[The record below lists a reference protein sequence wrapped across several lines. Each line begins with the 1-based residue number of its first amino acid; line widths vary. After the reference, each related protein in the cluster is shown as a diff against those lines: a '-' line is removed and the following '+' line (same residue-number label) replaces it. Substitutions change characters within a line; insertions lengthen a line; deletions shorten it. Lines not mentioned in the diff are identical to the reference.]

1 MYSNYEAL
9 RQPRYSLKAL
19 LRPCLDQ
26 VMFMNLSK
34 LVSIASFK
42 KKSTHDDFGSERQ
55 QANPAS
61 NDMWED
67 CLVSNA
73 PTKSTFDHNKKSHP
87 LEKACTESEYLES
100 LVKTIEGNIL
110 PHIIEQHLDSSIPAQ
125 WPVKQVIDQKTV
137 ESLTKLVLQEDAR
150 ISVDYV
156 KEIHSSGTTLE
167 DIYLLLLTP
176 VARKLGVMWEED
188 ESSFTEVTIALW
200 RIKQLMYDLSP
211 IFQQYAQ
218 VGKTGSSIMLVPLPG
233 SQHNLGLFMVSE
245 FFAKAGWRIWGE
257 LAATEEEIVSMAE
270 KEWFDIVG
278 LSASV
283 REQFPQLKELIKTI
297 RAKSKNPHVGIIIG
311 SPVFNQ
317 FPELLD
323 DLGADMVGIDAADAL
338 EKASFYVER
347 LR

>member
-1 MYSNYEAL
+1 
-9 RQPRYSLKAL
+9 
-19 LRPCLDQ
+19 
-26 VMFMNLSK
+26 MNLSR
-34 LVSIASFK
+34 LVSITGLK
-42 KKSTHDDFGSERQ
+42 KKSTRDDFNLDQ
-55 QANPAS
+55 QQTTKAS

-73 PTKSTFDHNKKSHP
+73 PTKSTFEQDKKTHP
-87 LEKACTESEYLES
+87 IEKACTEGEYLES

-110 PHIIEQHLDSSIPAQ
+110 PLMIEQHLESSIPALL
-125 WPVKQVIDQKTV
+125 PVKQIIDQKAV
-137 ESLTKLVLQEDAR
+137 DDLTQLVLQEDAR

-156 KEIHSSGTTLE
+156 KEMHTSGTTLE

-176 VARKLGVMWEED
+176 VARKLGAMWDED

-211 IFQQYAQ
+211 IFQQYSDQ
-218 VGKTGSSIMLVPLPG
+218 GKAGSSIMLVPLPG

-257 LAATEEEIVSMAE
+257 LAATEEDIISMAAN
-270 KEWFDIVG
+270 EWFDVVG

-283 REQFPQLKELIKTI
+283 REQFPQLKELIQSIK
-297 RAKSKNPHVGIIIG
+297 AKSKNPKVGVIIG

-317 FPELLD
+317 FPELVA
-323 DLGADMVGIDAADAL
+323 DLGADMVGMDAADVL
-338 EKASFYVER
+338 EKATFYVER

>member
-1 MYSNYEAL
+1 M
-9 RQPRYSLKAL
+9 
-19 LRPCLDQ
+19 
-26 VMFMNLSK
+26 
-34 LVSIASFK
+34 SITGLK
-42 KKSTHDDFGSERQ
+42 KKSTRDDFNLDQ
-55 QANPAS
+55 QQTTKAS

-73 PTKSTFDHNKKSHP
+73 PTKSTFEQDKKTHP
-87 LEKACTESEYLES
+87 IEKACTEGEYLES

-110 PHIIEQHLDSSIPAQ
+110 PLMIEQHLESSIPALL
-125 WPVKQVIDQKTV
+125 PVKQIIDQKAV
-137 ESLTKLVLQEDAR
+137 DDLTKLVLQEDAR

-156 KEIHSSGTTLE
+156 KEMHTSGTTLE

-176 VARKLGVMWEED
+176 VARKLGTMWDED

-211 IFQQYAQ
+211 IFQQYSDQ
-218 VGKTGSSIMLVPLPG
+218 GKAGSSIMLVPLPG

-257 LAATEEEIVSMAE
+257 LAATEEDIISMAAN
-270 KEWFDIVG
+270 EWFDVVG

-283 REQFPQLKELIKTI
+283 REQFPQLKELIKSI
-297 RAKSKNPHVGIIIG
+297 KAKSKNPKVGVIIG

-317 FPELLD
+317 FPELVA
-323 DLGADMVGIDAADAL
+323 DLGADMVGMDAEDAL

>member
-1 MYSNYEAL
+1 
-9 RQPRYSLKAL
+9 
-19 LRPCLDQ
+19 
-26 VMFMNLSK
+26 MNLSK
-34 LVSIASFK
+34 LVSIAGFK
-42 KKSTHDDFGSERQ
+42 KKSTHDDFKLDKQ
-55 QANPAS
+55 QTIKAS

-73 PTKSTFDHNKKSHP
+73 PTKSTFKQDKNTHP
-87 LEKACTESEYLES
+87 IEKACTEGEYLES

-125 WPVKQVIDQKTV
+125 IPVKQTIDQKAV
-137 ESLTKLVLQEDAR
+137 EELTKLVLEEDAR

-156 KEIHSSGTTLE
+156 KEIHASGTALE

-176 VARKLGVMWEED
+176 VARKLGEMWEED

-211 IFQQYAQ
+211 VFQQYAEQ
-218 VGKTGSSIMLVPLPG
+218 GKTGSSIMLVPLPG

-257 LAATEEEIVSMAE
+257 LAATEEDIVSMAAN
-270 KEWFDIVG
+270 EWFDIVG

-283 REQFPQLKELIKTI
+283 REQFPQLKELIKSI
-297 RAKSKNPHVGIIIG
+297 KAKSKNPNVGVIIG

-317 FPELLD
+317 FPELIED
-323 DLGADMVGIDAADAL
+323 IGADMVGMDAEDAL
-338 EKASFYVER
+338 EKATFYVER

>member
-1 MYSNYEAL
+1 
-9 RQPRYSLKAL
+9 
-19 LRPCLDQ
+19 
-26 VMFMNLSK
+26 MNLSK
-34 LVSIASFK
+34 LVSIAGFK
-42 KKSTHDDFGSERQ
+42 KKSTRDDFKLDQQ
-55 QANPAS
+55 QATKAS

-73 PTKSTFDHNKKSHP
+73 PTKSSLQQNKNTHP
-87 LEKACTESEYLES
+87 IEKACTEGEYLES

-125 WPVKQVIDQKTV
+125 LLAKQIIDQKAV
-137 ESLTKLVLQEDAR
+137 EDLTKLVLQEDAR

-156 KEIHSSGTTLE
+156 KEMHASGTALE

-176 VARKLGVMWEED
+176 VARKLGEMWEED

-211 IFQQYAQ
+211 VFQQYAEQ
-218 VGKTGSSIMLVPLPG
+218 GKTGSSIMLVPLPG

-257 LAATEEEIVSMAE
+257 LAATEEDIVSMAAN
-270 KEWFDIVG
+270 EWFDIVG

-283 REQFPQLKELIKTI
+283 REQFPQLKELIKSI
-297 RAKSKNPHVGIIIG
+297 KAKSKNPNVGVIIG

-317 FPELLD
+317 FPELIG
-323 DLGADMVGIDAADAL
+323 DLGADMVGMDAEDAL
-338 EKASFYVER
+338 EKATFYVER

>member
-1 MYSNYEAL
+1 
-9 RQPRYSLKAL
+9 
-19 LRPCLDQ
+19 
-26 VMFMNLSK
+26 MNLSK
-34 LVSIASFK
+34 LVSIAGLI
-42 KKSTHDDFGSERQ
+42 KKSNRDEFKLDRQ
-55 QANPAS
+55 QENRVS

-73 PTKSTFDHNKKSHP
+73 PSKSTFEQDKKTHP
-87 LEKACTESEYLES
+87 IEKACTENEYLES
-100 LVKTIEGNIL
+100 LMKTIEGSIL
-110 PHIIEQHLDSSIPAQ
+110 PLIIEQHLDSSIPAQ
-125 WPVKQVIDQKTV
+125 FPAKQIIDQKAV
-137 ESLTKLVLQEDAR
+137 EDLTKLVLQEDAR

-156 KEIHSSGTTLE
+156 KKMHGSGTALE

-176 VARKLGVMWEED
+176 VARKLGEMWEED

-211 IFQQYAQ
+211 IFKQYAEQ
-218 VGKTGSSIMLVPLPG
+218 GKTGSSIMLVPLPG

-257 LAATEEEIVSMAE
+257 LAATEEEIVSMAAN
-270 KEWFDIVG
+270 EWFDIVG

-283 REQFPQLKELIKTI
+283 REQFPQLKELIQRIK
-297 RAKSKNPHVGIIIG
+297 AKSKNPNVGVIIG

-317 FPELLD
+317 FPELID
-323 DLGADMVGIDAADAL
+323 DIGADMVGMDAADAL
-338 EKASFYVER
+338 EKAAFYVER

>member
-1 MYSNYEAL
+1 
-9 RQPRYSLKAL
+9 
-19 LRPCLDQ
+19 
-26 VMFMNLSK
+26 MNLSK
-34 LVSIASFK
+34 LVSIAGLI
-42 KKSTHDDFGSERQ
+42 KKSNRDEFKLDRQ
-55 QANPAS
+55 QENRVS
-61 NDMWED
+61 NDMWEE

-73 PTKSTFDHNKKSHP
+73 PSKSTFEQDKKTHP
-87 LEKACTESEYLES
+87 IEKACSEGEYLES

-110 PHIIEQHLDSSIPAQ
+110 PLIIEQHLDSSIPARF
-125 WPVKQVIDQKTV
+125 PAKQIIDQKAV
-137 ESLTKLVLQEDAR
+137 EDLTKLVLQEDAR

-156 KEIHSSGTTLE
+156 KKMHGSGTALE

-176 VARKLGVMWEED
+176 VARKLGEMWEED

-211 IFQQYAQ
+211 IFQQYAEQ
-218 VGKTGSSIMLVPLPG
+218 GKTGSSIMLVPLPG

-257 LAATEEEIVSMAE
+257 LAATEEDIVSMAAN
-270 KEWFDIVG
+270 EWFDIVG

-283 REQFPQLKELIKTI
+283 REQFPQLKELIKSI
-297 RAKSKNPHVGIIIG
+297 KAKSKNPHVGVIIG

-317 FPELLD
+317 FPELKD
-323 DLGADMVGIDAADAL
+323 DLGADMVGMNAEDAL
-338 EKASFYVER
+338 EKATYYLEQ

>member
-1 MYSNYEAL
+1 
-9 RQPRYSLKAL
+9 
-19 LRPCLDQ
+19 
-26 VMFMNLSK
+26 MNLSR
-34 LVSIASFK
+34 LVSIAGLK
-42 KKSTHDDFGSERQ
+42 KKSTRDDFKLDQ
-55 QANPAS
+55 QQTTKVS

-73 PTKSTFDHNKKSHP
+73 PTKSKFEQDKKTHP
-87 LEKACTESEYLES
+87 IEKACTEGEYLES

-110 PHIIEQHLDSSIPAQ
+110 PLIIEQHLDSSIRAQ
-125 WPVKQVIDQKTV
+125 LPVKQIIDHKAI
-137 ESLTKLVLQEDAR
+137 EDLTRLVLQEDAR

-156 KEIHSSGTTLE
+156 KELHASGTGLE

-176 VARKLGVMWEED
+176 VARKLGAMWDED
-188 ESSFTEVTIALW
+188 ESSFTEVTIGLW

-211 IFQQYAQ
+211 IFQQYAEQ
-218 VGKTGSSIMLVPLPG
+218 GKTGSSIMLVPLPG

-257 LAATEEEIVSMAE
+257 LAATEEDIVSMAAN
-270 KEWFDIVG
+270 EWFDVVG

-283 REQFPQLKELIKTI
+283 REQFPQLKALIKSI
-297 RAKSKNPHVGIIIG
+297 KAKSKNPKVGIIIG

-317 FPELLD
+317 FPELID
-323 DLGADMVGIDAADAL
+323 DLGADMVGIDAEDAL

>member
-1 MYSNYEAL
+1 
-9 RQPRYSLKAL
+9 
-19 LRPCLDQ
+19 
-26 VMFMNLSK
+26 MNLSK
-34 LVSIASFK
+34 LVSIAGFR
-42 KKSTHDDFGSERQ
+42 KKSNRDDFELDQ
-55 QANPAS
+55 QQKTKAS

-73 PTKSTFDHNKKSHP
+73 PSKSTFEQDKKTHP
-87 LEKACTESEYLES
+87 IEKACTEDEYLES
-100 LVKTIEGNIL
+100 LMKTIEGSIL
-110 PHIIEQHLDSSIPAQ
+110 PLIIEQHLDSSIPAQ
-125 WPVKQVIDQKTV
+125 FPAKQIIDQKAV
-137 ESLTKLVLQEDAR
+137 EDLTKLVLQEDAR

-156 KEIHSSGTTLE
+156 KKMHGSGTALE

-176 VARKLGVMWEED
+176 VARKLGEMWEED

-211 IFQQYAQ
+211 IFNQYAEQ
-218 VGKTGSSIMLVPLPG
+218 GKTGSSIMLVPLPG

-257 LAATEEEIVSMAE
+257 LAATEEEIVSMAAN
-270 KEWFDIVG
+270 EWFDIVG

-283 REQFPQLKELIKTI
+283 REQFPQLKELIQRIK
-297 RAKSKNPHVGIIIG
+297 AKSKNPNVGVIIG

-317 FPELLD
+317 FPELID
-323 DLGADMVGIDAADAL
+323 DIGADMVGMDAADAL
-338 EKASFYVER
+338 EKAAFYVER

>member
-1 MYSNYEAL
+1 
-9 RQPRYSLKAL
+9 
-19 LRPCLDQ
+19 
-26 VMFMNLSK
+26 MNLSR
-34 LVSIASFK
+34 LVSIAGFK
-42 KKSTHDDFGSERQ
+42 KKSTRDDFNLDQ
-55 QANPAS
+55 QQTTKAS

-73 PTKSTFDHNKKSHP
+73 PTKSTFEQDKKTHP
-87 LEKACTESEYLES
+87 IEKACTEGEYLES

-110 PHIIEQHLDSSIPAQ
+110 PLMIEQHLESSIPALL
-125 WPVKQVIDQKTV
+125 PVKQIIDQKAV
-137 ESLTKLVLQEDAR
+137 DDLTQLVLQEDAR

-156 KEIHSSGTTLE
+156 KEMHTSGTTLE

-176 VARKLGVMWEED
+176 VARKLGAMWDED

-211 IFQQYAQ
+211 IFQQYSDQ
-218 VGKTGSSIMLVPLPG
+218 GKAGSSIMLVPLPG

-257 LAATEEEIVSMAE
+257 LAATEEDIISMAAN
-270 KEWFDIVG
+270 EWFDVVG

-283 REQFPQLKELIKTI
+283 REQFPQLKELIQSIKAI
-297 RAKSKNPHVGIIIG
+297 SKNPKVGVIIG

-317 FPELLD
+317 FPELVA
-323 DLGADMVGIDAADAL
+323 DLGADMVGMDAEDAL
-338 EKASFYVER
+338 EKATFYVER

>member
-1 MYSNYEAL
+1 
-9 RQPRYSLKAL
+9 
-19 LRPCLDQ
+19 
-26 VMFMNLSK
+26 MNLSK
-34 LVSIASFK
+34 LVSIAGLK
-42 KKSTHDDFGSERQ
+42 KKFTRDDFKLDQ
-55 QANPAS
+55 QQTTNAS

-73 PTKSTFDHNKKSHP
+73 PTKSTSRQDKKSH
-87 LEKACTESEYLES
+87 LIEKACTEGEYLES

-110 PHIIEQHLDSSIPAQ
+110 PLIIEQHLDSSIPEQLPAKQ
-125 WPVKQVIDQKTV
+125 IISQKAVKD
-137 ESLTKLVLQEDAR
+137 LTQLVLQEDAR

-156 KEIHSSGTTLE
+156 KEIHASGTSLE

-176 VARKLGVMWEED
+176 VARKLGAMWDED

-211 IFQQYAQ
+211 IFQQYSEQ
-218 VGKTGSSIMLVPLPG
+218 GKTGSSIMLVPLPG

-257 LAATEEEIVSMAE
+257 LAATEEDIVSMAAN
-270 KEWFDIVG
+270 EWFDIVG

-283 REQFPQLKELIKTI
+283 QEQFPQLKELIKRI
-297 RAKSKNPHVGIIIG
+297 KAKSKNPHVGIIIG

-317 FPELLD
+317 FPELID
-323 DLGADMVGIDAADAL
+323 DIGADMVGMDAEDAL

>member
-1 MYSNYEAL
+1 
-9 RQPRYSLKAL
+9 
-19 LRPCLDQ
+19 
-26 VMFMNLSK
+26 MNLSK
-34 LVSIASFK
+34 LVSIAAFR
-42 KKSTHDDFGSERQ
+42 KKSTSDDFKSGREQKSKS
-55 QANPAS
+55 S
-61 NDMWED
+61 NDMWDD

-73 PTKSTFDHNKKSHP
+73 PTKSTFEQDKKAHP
-87 LEKACTESEYLES
+87 IEKACTEGEYLES

-110 PHIIEQHLDSSIPAQ
+110 PLIIEQHLDSSIPANM
-125 WPVKQVIDQKTV
+125 PIKQIIDQKAIDD
-137 ESLTKLVLQEDAR
+137 LTKLVLKEDAR

-156 KEIHSSGTTLE
+156 NEMHASGTTLE

-176 VARKLGVMWEED
+176 VARKLGAMWEED

-211 IFQQYAQ
+211 IFQQYSDQ
-218 VGKTGSSIMLVPLPG
+218 GKTGSSIMLVPLPG

-257 LAATEEEIVSMAE
+257 LAATEEDIVSMAGN
-270 KEWFDIVG
+270 EWFDIVG

-283 REQFPQLKELIKTI
+283 REQFPQLKELIKSI
-297 RAKSKNPHVGIIIG
+297 KANSKNPNVGIIIG

-317 FPELLD
+317 SPELID
-323 DLGADMVGIDAADAL
+323 DLGADMVGVDAEDAL
-338 EKASFYVER
+338 EKATFYVER

>member
-1 MYSNYEAL
+1 
-9 RQPRYSLKAL
+9 
-19 LRPCLDQ
+19 
-26 VMFMNLSK
+26 MNLSK
-34 LVSIASFK
+34 LVSIAGLI
-42 KKSTHDDFGSERQ
+42 KKSNRDEFKLDRQ
-55 QANPAS
+55 QENRVS

-73 PTKSTFDHNKKSHP
+73 PSKSTFEQDKKTHP
-87 LEKACTESEYLES
+87 IEKACTENEYLES
-100 LVKTIEGNIL
+100 LMKTIEGSIL
-110 PHIIEQHLDSSIPAQ
+110 PLIIEQHLDSSIPAQ
-125 WPVKQVIDQKTV
+125 FPAKQIIDQKAV
-137 ESLTKLVLQEDAR
+137 EDLTKLVLQEDAR

-156 KEIHSSGTTLE
+156 KKMHGSGTALE

-176 VARKLGVMWEED
+176 VARKLGEMWEED

-211 IFQQYAQ
+211 IFKQYAEQ
-218 VGKTGSSIMLVPLPG
+218 GKTGSSIMLVPLPG

-257 LAATEEEIVSMAE
+257 LAATEEEIVSMAAN
-270 KEWFDIVG
+270 EWFDIVG

-283 REQFPQLKELIKTI
+283 REQFPQLKELIQRIK
-297 RAKSKNPHVGIIIG
+297 AKSKNPNVGVIIG

-317 FPELLD
+317 LPELID
-323 DLGADMVGIDAADAL
+323 DIGADMVGMDAADAL
-338 EKASFYVER
+338 EKATFYVER

>member
-1 MYSNYEAL
+1 
-9 RQPRYSLKAL
+9 
-19 LRPCLDQ
+19 
-26 VMFMNLSK
+26 MNLSK
-34 LVSIASFK
+34 LVSIAGLI
-42 KKSTHDDFGSERQ
+42 KKSNRDEFKLDRQ
-55 QANPAS
+55 QENRVS

-73 PTKSTFDHNKKSHP
+73 PSKSTFEQDKKTHP
-87 LEKACTESEYLES
+87 IEKACTESEYLES

-110 PHIIEQHLDSSIPAQ
+110 PLIIEQHLDSSIPARF
-125 WPVKQVIDQKTV
+125 PAKQIIDQKAV
-137 ESLTKLVLQEDAR
+137 EDLTKLVLQEDAR
-150 ISVDYV
+150 TSVDYV
-156 KEIHSSGTTLE
+156 KKMHGSGTALE

-176 VARKLGVMWEED
+176 VARKLGEMWEED

-211 IFQQYAQ
+211 IFHQYAEQ
-218 VGKTGSSIMLVPLPG
+218 GKTGSSIMLVPLPG

-257 LAATEEEIVSMAE
+257 LAATEEEIVSMAAN
-270 KEWFDIVG
+270 EWFDIVG

-283 REQFPQLKELIKTI
+283 REQFPQLKELIQRIK
-297 RAKSKNPHVGIIIG
+297 AKSKNPNVGVIIG

-317 FPELLD
+317 FPELID
-323 DLGADMVGIDAADAL
+323 DIGADMFGMDAADAL
-338 EKASFYVER
+338 EKATFYVER

>member
-1 MYSNYEAL
+1 
-9 RQPRYSLKAL
+9 
-19 LRPCLDQ
+19 
-26 VMFMNLSK
+26 MNLSK
-34 LVSIASFK
+34 LVSIAAFR
-42 KKSTHDDFGSERQ
+42 KKSTSDDFKSGREQKSKS
-55 QANPAS
+55 S
-61 NDMWED
+61 NDMWDD

-73 PTKSTFDHNKKSHP
+73 PTKSTFEQDKKTHP
-87 LEKACTESEYLES
+87 IEKACTEGEYLES

-110 PHIIEQHLDSSIPAQ
+110 PLIIEQHLDSSIPVNM
-125 WPVKQVIDQKTV
+125 PVKQIIDQKAIDD
-137 ESLTKLVLQEDAR
+137 LTKLVLKEDAR

-156 KEIHSSGTTLE
+156 NEMHASGTTLE

-176 VARKLGVMWEED
+176 VARKLGAMWEED

-211 IFQQYAQ
+211 IFQQYSEQ
-218 VGKTGSSIMLVPLPG
+218 GKTGSSIMLVPLPG

-257 LAATEEEIVSMAE
+257 LAATEEDIVSMAGN
-270 KEWFDIVG
+270 EWFDIVG

-283 REQFPQLKELIKTI
+283 REQFPQLKELIKSI
-297 RAKSKNPHVGIIIG
+297 KANSKNPNVGIIIG

-317 FPELLD
+317 SPELID
-323 DLGADMVGIDAADAL
+323 DLGADMVGVDAEDAL
-338 EKASFYVER
+338 EKATFYVER

>member
-1 MYSNYEAL
+1 
-9 RQPRYSLKAL
+9 
-19 LRPCLDQ
+19 
-26 VMFMNLSK
+26 MNLSK
-34 LVSIASFK
+34 LVSIAGFI
-42 KKSTHDDFGSERQ
+42 KKSNRDEFKLDRQ
-55 QANPAS
+55 QENRVS
-61 NDMWED
+61 NDMWQD

-73 PTKSTFDHNKKSHP
+73 PSKSTFEQDNKAHP
-87 LEKACTESEYLES
+87 IEKACTEGEYLES

-110 PHIIEQHLDSSIPAQ
+110 PLIIEQHLDSSIPARF
-125 WPVKQVIDQKTV
+125 PAKQIIDQKAV
-137 ESLTKLVLQEDAR
+137 EDLTKLVLQEDAR

-156 KEIHSSGTTLE
+156 KKMHGSGTALE

-176 VARKLGVMWEED
+176 VARKLGEMWEED

-211 IFQQYAQ
+211 IFQQYAEQ
-218 VGKTGSSIMLVPLPG
+218 GKTGSSIMLVPLPG

-257 LAATEEEIVSMAE
+257 LAASEEEIVAMAAN
-270 KEWFDIVG
+270 EWFDIVG

-283 REQFPQLKELIKTI
+283 REQFPQLKELIQRIK
-297 RAKSKNPHVGIIIG
+297 AKSKNPNVGVIIG

-317 FPELLD
+317 SPELVD
-323 DLGADMVGIDAADAL
+323 DIGADMVGIDAADAL
-338 EKASFYVER
+338 EKATFYIER

>member
-1 MYSNYEAL
+1 
-9 RQPRYSLKAL
+9 
-19 LRPCLDQ
+19 
-26 VMFMNLSK
+26 MNLSR
-34 LVSIASFK
+34 LVSITGLK
-42 KKSTHDDFGSERQ
+42 KKSTRDDFNLDQ
-55 QANPAS
+55 QQTTKAS

-73 PTKSTFDHNKKSHP
+73 PTKSTFEQDKKTHP
-87 LEKACTESEYLES
+87 IEKACTEGEYLES

-110 PHIIEQHLDSSIPAQ
+110 PLMIEQHLDSSIPALL
-125 WPVKQVIDQKTV
+125 PVKQIIDQKAV
-137 ESLTKLVLQEDAR
+137 DDLTQLVLQEDAR

-156 KEIHSSGTTLE
+156 KEMHTSGTTLE

-176 VARKLGVMWEED
+176 VARKLGAMWDED

-211 IFQQYAQ
+211 IFQQYSDQ
-218 VGKTGSSIMLVPLPG
+218 GKAGSSIMLVPLPG

-257 LAATEEEIVSMAE
+257 LAATEEDIISMAAN
-270 KEWFDIVG
+270 EWFDVVG

-283 REQFPQLKELIKTI
+283 REQFPQLKELIQSIK
-297 RAKSKNPHVGIIIG
+297 AKSKNPKVGVIIG

-317 FPELLD
+317 FPELVA
-323 DLGADMVGIDAADAL
+323 DLGADMVGMDAEDAL
-338 EKASFYVER
+338 EKATFYVER